1 MGRKCSSVFG
11 IDVIYNV
18 SEDSF
23 KVRIL
28 AGVHLNA
35 LTGCLFDNP
44 MRDSLAG
51 MKNTCTTVI
60 SLFFMLCGAQNL
72 INQLFC
78 TFSKGRCPPAV
89 ISSVTG
95 IYFLVIKVLRLHMAI
110 IRDVFRKILIG
121 TLMLTDKAVI
131 PVTDK
136 NLCWCCFYNCR
147 LAAIRVQYR
156 VIVAIILKMIV
167 IRYFQNVFIV
177 NMWNTYRPAAISFVA
192 YHT

>member
-1 MGRKCSSVFG
+1 
-11 IDVIYNV
+11 
-18 SEDSF
+18 
-23 KVRIL
+23 
-28 AGVHLNA
+28 
-35 LTGCLFDNP
+35 
-44 MRDSLAG
+44 
-51 MKNTCTTVI
+51 
-60 SLFFMLCGAQNL
+60 
-72 INQLFC
+72 
-78 TFSKGRCPPAV
+78 
-89 ISSVTG
+89 
-95 IYFLVIKVLRLHMAI
+95 MAI